1 MTYVIF
7 KYYLSNI
14 IDSYISSSGCCI
26 VSKQLFAVKCPEC
39 LGTNI
44 IIDSDM
50 GEYVCGDCGLVI
62 QEDIQNQGAE
72 WRAFNP
78 QERASRARAGT
89 PIKYSHYDKGLS
101 TVIRVEKDAFGRP
114 LSPKVKQQMW
124 RLRRWQMRS
133 KVHASQSR
141 NLMLAMSELQR
152 LSEILH
158 MPSSVVDL
166 ASIIYRKTLN
176 EGLVRGRS
184 IEGMV
189 AGALYAAVRF
199 TKVPRTLK
207 EIAEASQRT
216 QKEIARSYGVIVRN
230 LEMRMPI
237 DDPKDYVTKIAEK
250 AKVSS
255 EVEGLAINLIKE
267 AKTKFATTG
276 KDPSGLAAAAL
287 YIAAKHKKEKITQS
301 RLAKAANVTEV
312 TVRNRKRDL
321 MKNLYRKK

>member
-1 MTYVIF
+1 MT
-7 KYYLSNI
+7 
-14 IDSYISSSGCCI
+14 
-26 VSKQLFAVKCPEC
+26 KQMVKIACPEC
-39 LGTNI
+39 GGTDLI
-44 IIDSDM
+44 VDSEM
-50 GEYVCGDCGLVI
+50 GEYVCGRCGLVI
-62 QEDIQNQGAE
+62 EDKMHSQEAE
-72 WRAFNP
+72 WRAFTP
-78 QERASRARAGT
+78 QERDSKARAGT
-89 PIKYSHYDKGLS
+89 PTNYSHYDKGLS

-124 RLRRWQMRS
+124 RLRRWQTRS

-152 LSEILH
+152 LSDILH
-158 MPSSVVDL
+158 MPSSVHDMAAIV
-166 ASIIYRKTLN
+166 YRKALN

-184 IEGMV
+184 IGGMV

-199 TKVPRTLK
+199 TKLPRTLK
-207 EIAEASQRT
+207 EISEASQRH

-230 LEMRMPI
+230 LDMRMPI
-237 DDPKDYVTKIAEK
+237 DDPADYVTKVAEK

-255 EVEGLAINLIKE
+255 DVEGLAIQLIRA
-267 AKTKFATTG
+267 AKKNYATTG

-287 YIAAKHKKEKITQS
+287 YLSARMLKEKTTQA

-321 MKNLYRKK
+321 MKSLSLKKA

>member
-1 MTYVIF
+1 MT
-7 KYYLSNI
+7 NQ
-14 IDSYISSSGCCI
+14 I
-26 VSKQLFAVKCPEC
+26 VTVRCPEC
-39 LGTNI
+39 GSSDLI
-44 IIDSDM
+44 VDSEM
-50 GEYVCGDCGLVI
+50 GEYVCGRCGLVI
-62 QEDIQNQGAE
+62 EENMPSQEAE
-72 WRAFNP
+72 WRAFTP
-78 QERASRARAGT
+78 QERDARARAGT
-89 PIKYSHYDKGLS
+89 PTDFSHYDKGLS

-124 RLRRWQMRS
+124 RLRRWQTRS

-152 LSEILH
+152 LSEILY
-158 MPSSVVDL
+158 MPSSVHDM
-166 ASIIYRKTLN
+166 AAIIYRKALN

-184 IEGMV
+184 IGGIV

-207 EIAEASQRT
+207 EIAEASQRS
-216 QKEIARSYGVIVRN
+216 QKEIARSYSVIVRN

-237 DDPKDYVTKIAEK
+237 DDPTDYITKVAAK

-255 EVEGLAINLIKE
+255 DVEGLALNLIGE
-267 AKTKFATTG
+267 AKKKYATTG
-276 KDPSGLAAAAL
+276 KDPSGLAAAIL
-287 YIAAKHKKEKITQS
+287 YLSARMLKEKVTQA

-321 MKNLYRKK
+321 IKSLNLKKV

>member
-1 MTYVIF
+1 VVT
-7 KYYLSNI
+7 SGI
-14 IDSYISSSGCCI
+14 IGCCI
-26 VSKQLFAVKCPEC
+26 VSKQIVTVRCPEC
-39 LGTNI
+39 GSTNI
-44 IIDSDM
+44 IVDSEM
-50 GEYVCGDCGLVI
+50 GEYVCGNCGLVI
-62 QEDIQNQGAE
+62 EENMPNQGAE
-72 WRAFNP
+72 WRAFTP

-89 PIKYSHYDKGLS
+89 PTKYSHYDKGLS

-152 LSEILH
+152 LSDILH
-158 MPSSVVDL
+158 MPSSLVDL

-184 IEGMV
+184 IGGMV

-216 QKEIARSYGVIVRN
+216 QKEIARSYGVVVRN
-230 LEMRMPI
+230 LEMKMPI
-237 DDPKDYVTKIAEK
+237 DDPADYVTKIAEK

-255 EVEGLAINLIKE
+255 EVEGLAIKLIRE
-267 AKTKFATTG
+267 AKRRFATTG

-287 YIAAKHKKEKITQS
+287 YIAARQKKEKLTQS
-301 RLAKAANVTEV
+301 RLAKAADVTEV

-321 MKNLYRKK
+321 MKSLNMKKK

>member
-1 MTYVIF
+1 
-7 KYYLSNI
+7 
-14 IDSYISSSGCCI
+14 
-26 VSKQLFAVKCPEC
+26 VSKQVLKPRCPEC
-39 LGTNI
+39 RSINI

-50 GEYVCGDCGLVI
+50 GECVCGNCGLVI
-62 QEDIQNQGAE
+62 QEDIPNQGAE
-72 WRAFNP
+72 WRAFTP

-89 PIKYSHYDKGLS
+89 PTRYSHFDKSLS

-124 RLRRWQMRS
+124 RLKRWQMRS

-176 EGLVRGRS
+176 DGLVRGRS
-184 IEGMV
+184 IKGMV

-207 EIAEASQRT
+207 EIAEASQRR

-237 DDPKDYVTKIAEK
+237 DDPTDYVTKIAEK
-250 AKVSS
+250 AEVSS
-255 EVEGLAINLIKE
+255 EVEGLAIKLIRE
-267 AKTKFATTG
+267 AKRKFATTG

-287 YIAAKHKKEKITQS
+287 YIVAKQKKEKITQS
-301 RLAKAANVTEV
+301 RLAKAADVTEV

-321 MKNLYRKK
+321 LKSLNMKKK

>member
-1 MTYVIF
+1 MT
-7 KYYLSNI
+7 KQ
-14 IDSYISSSGCCI
+14 I
-26 VSKQLFAVKCPEC
+26 VTVRCPEC
-39 LGTNI
+39 GGTDLI
-44 IIDSDM
+44 VDSEM
-50 GEYVCGDCGLVI
+50 GEYVCGRCGLVI
-62 QEDIQNQGAE
+62 EENMPSQEAE
-72 WRAFNP
+72 WRAFTL
-78 QERASRARAGT
+78 QERDARARAGT
-89 PIKYSHYDKGLS
+89 PTKYSHYDKGLS
-101 TVIRVEKDAFGRP
+101 TIIRVEKDAFGRP

-124 RLRRWQMRS
+124 RLRRWQTRS

-158 MPSSVVDL
+158 MPSSVHDM
-166 ASIIYRKTLN
+166 AAIIYRKTLN

-184 IEGMV
+184 IGGMV

-199 TKVPRTLK
+199 SKLPRTLK

-216 QKEIARSYGVIVRN
+216 QKEIARSYSVIVRN

-237 DDPKDYVTKIAEK
+237 DDPTYYITKVAEK

-255 EVEGLAINLIKE
+255 EVEGLAIKLIGE
-267 AKTKFATTG
+267 AKKKYATTG
-276 KDPSGLAAAAL
+276 KDPSGLAAAIL
-287 YIAAKHKKEKITQS
+287 YLSARMLKEKVTQA

-321 MKNLYRKK
+321 MKSLNLKKV

>member
-1 MTYVIF
+1 MT
-7 KYYLSNI
+7 KQ
-14 IDSYISSSGCCI
+14 I
-26 VSKQLFAVKCPEC
+26 VTLRCPEC
-39 LGTNI
+39 GSTDLI
-44 IIDSDM
+44 VDSKM
-50 GEYVCGDCGLVI
+50 GEYVCGRCGLVI
-62 QEDIQNQGAE
+62 EENIPSQEAE
-72 WRAFNP
+72 WRAFTI
-78 QERASRARAGT
+78 QERDARARAGT
-89 PIKYSHYDKGLS
+89 PTDYSHYDKGLS

-124 RLRRWQMRS
+124 RLRRWQTRS

-158 MPSSVVDL
+158 MPSSVQDMAAIV
-166 ASIIYRKTLN
+166 YRKALN

-199 TKVPRTLK
+199 SKLPRTLK
-207 EIAEASQRT
+207 EIGEASQRN
-216 QKEIARSYGVIVRN
+216 QKEIARSYSVIVRN
-230 LEMRMPI
+230 LEMKMPI
-237 DDPKDYVTKIAEK
+237 DGPTEYITKIAEK

-255 EVEGLAINLIKE
+255 DVEGLAIKLIRE
-267 AKTKFATTG
+267 ARKKYATTG
-276 KDPSGLAAAAL
+276 KDPSGLAAAIL
-287 YIAAKHKKEKITQS
+287 YLSARMLKEKVTQA

-321 MKNLYRKK
+321 MKSLNLTKV